1 MTRSTLYTLLTILFF
16 TQCSLTTEPI
26 QYGIDSCHFCR
37 MTIVD
42 QQHASQ
48 IVTKKGRNYKYDA
61 IECMV
66 QSLPDWQSNEINT
79 YLISDY
85 NSPGKMINA
94 LEAKYLISES
104 IPSPMG
110 AFLSGFDTE
119 SQRDTFVKLETDRRL
134 SWTEMKVDIQK

>member
-1 MTRSTLYTLLTILFF
+1 
-16 TQCSLTTEPI
+16 
-26 QYGIDSCHFCR
+26 